1 MNNCMK
7 VLHSYNKDCAECNQ
21 QKIENLKA
29 ENAELKKTISK
40 LLSDL
45 AESDNKRG
53 ARETGLVEKNAELK
67 AKYEKLELMYAE
79 ALQAEINWSVQ
90 EALDYIREEM
100 ANE

>member
-1 MNNCMK
+1 M
-7 VLHSYNKDCAECNQ
+7 S
-21 QKIENLKA
+21 IETLRDRIDYLEEKWAKEKA
-29 ENAELKKTISK
+29 E
-40 LLSDL
+40 
-45 AESDNKRG
+45 
-53 ARETGLVEKNAELK
+53 NAELK